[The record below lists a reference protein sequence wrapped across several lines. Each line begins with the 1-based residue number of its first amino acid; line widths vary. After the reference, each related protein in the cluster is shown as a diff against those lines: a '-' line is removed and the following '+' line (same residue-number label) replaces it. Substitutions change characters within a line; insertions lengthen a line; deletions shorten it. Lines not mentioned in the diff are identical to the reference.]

1 MLQSPIPDS
10 YASCSTSNFLSSIS
24 KRELTYDST
33 PEDTKGAYELPQ
45 SPAKQRGASDEQW
58 AAALQATP
66 STQQPKRIV
75 FTPSRFDPS
84 ATPSWSGIRRVSS
97 SSRASLFS
105 KNTIGENSRNKRQA
119 SSLAYVTAPKVPR
132 LSTGCRVHRRSKTG
146 RGRARRLSK
155 QRFSKSNAS
164 SSPILEEASDSKNI
178 TDQSSNPAKEIP
190 DFKDDVMNT
199 ELSPLDSDVSTLSNG
214 MDSTKSMNDTPT
226 TIPEKVVSEDRASNR
241 IDSEEEKQTVW
252 NGKDYPECESPSTPP
267 LRNPV
272 NNDSLIIP
280 TTTITTT
287 TTDMSHSAITSPP
300 KQAEDSKSPG
310 EIETTDLKVLDI
322 PEKNNPMENSNIV
335 QPKPTYPFRRKARGR
350 GRDKY
355 RVSAFNS
362 LFQNPLRPNSSKSL
376 SVKSNDVPQS
386 LPNTPLSK
394 PESNFGDEQPVASTP
409 IGRSDS
415 SRQTRSVFKLGQR
428 SVELK
433 ADSHDI
439 KSESIAMSPPIV
451 NENEIINSPA
461 SDITEP
467 MTYAERAEL
476 LRIPFSDAS
485 DVKGMSS
492 STGATAT
499 CSSHFLKSDTSV
511 FNKESFGKLQQH
523 ASAALRSLPSSPSS
537 LDSSLCSSSS
547 SSSVSTPKIPPEE
560 PLATKSEVNE
570 TKSDNIKHDIFRSNQ
585 DSNKSLFPNP
595 CIQTTVDTNLSPVI
609 SPNHVQPSPVVSC
622 INTTSTTYRSLPSP
636 IQPAGV
642 GPPPLLP
649 LSNKLTEQ
657 KSCVSSYPVTSKENE
672 CVPVLPPTLVP
683 SCTVD
688 PDYSKLK
695 QTDSVT
701 ASRTCFLTNSQ
712 SLSSKPSGD
721 NSNNNGGLRITIK
734 LGGSAL
740 KEELAS
746 SLSPTSS
753 SSSLS
758 SSGSTSEDEDTATHY
773 TPALNPIH
781 AVKKESNEIYLTK
794 DRSDG
799 YTGSLSQSTIS
810 SEKTPKLVIRFGNGP
825 VTSVQSQSVTSSH
838 IQSDAQSVTPHSENP
853 PPLIDRKY
861 PTSLSSAPPPP
872 LQLTISRDRLKYR
885 GRTASQ
891 GSDSNASNTSSTIT
905 GSLSSSEGEEE
916 EKVTVQPHISPTG
929 TAALPPPPSLERLP
943 PRSGQS
949 GPQPIKITT
958 EGRLPHRSQPP
969 PPPPPPSL
977 TSSVS
982 ISSDLPPLRQK
993 VSVTSGVT
1001 NGPNTSATHCHLPP
1015 LLPLFNPV
1023 GEEKE
1028 PVSSPLP
1035 HSDTVLTHQSSL
1047 SKRSKSNSRFV
1058 RGKKRNHPDQSSHFP
1073 LAKRRAVHQSS
1084 RNVTSG
1090 GRTESSAVVQRPR
1103 ATVDSVFTDDESDVK
1118 NDDRSPLIS
1127 PVSSIEATDSQRSI
1141 RTSNSR
1147 NMYLANPPLDSLTS
1161 LPNSIPP
1168 PPPPPL
1174 KTQPRTKHTSL
1185 FNKKSLYRP
1194 ATKSSRTPSTKSSS
1208 TLVKSE
1214 KSCGQIKPIPVSP
1227 VATPQVITSKIVPR
1241 ETASQIV
1248 VESAGSSY
1256 YFNNNGEQIWLCPI
1270 CLLEDDGNLMIG
1282 CDSCEDWYHSTCL
1295 GLTKAPEV
1303 PQWFCPKCSQKPLP
1317 TNPRMNIPSKT
1328 SVVPPSSKSN
1338 SHIILNSSHNSKHSE
1353 REIGS
1358 KKSKSKP
1365 KR

>member
-1 MLQSPIPDS
+1 MWDPIR
-10 YASCSTSNFLSSIS
+10 SNQIS
-24 KRELTYDST
+24 NLERED
-33 PEDTKGAYELPQ
+33 
-45 SPAKQRGASDEQW
+45 
-58 AAALQATP
+58 ATP

-84 ATPSWSGIRRVSS
+84 ATPSWSGMRRVSS

-105 KNTIGENSRNKRQA
+105 KHTIGENSRNKRQA

-164 SSPILEEASDSKNI
+164 SSSILEEASDSKNT
-178 TDQSSNPAKEIP
+178 TDQSLNPAKEIP
-190 DFKDDVMNT
+190 DFKDDAMNA

-214 MDSTKSMNDTPT
+214 MDSFKSMNDTPT
-226 TIPEKVVSEDRASNR
+226 TIPEKVFSEDRGSNR

-252 NGKDYPECESPSTPP
+252 NGKNYPECESPSTPP

-272 NNDSLIIP
+272 NNDSLIIFSTNTN
-280 TTTITTT
+280 TTPT
-287 TTDMSHSAITSPP
+287 TTDMSLGVITSL

-310 EIETTDLKVLDI
+310 EIETTDLKVLNV
-322 PEKNNPMENSNIV
+322 PEKNSPMENSNIV
-335 QPKPTYPFRRKARGR
+335 QPKPTYPFRRKGRGR
-350 GRDKY
+350 RRDKY

-386 LPNTPLSK
+386 LPSTPLSK
-394 PESNFGDEQPVASTP
+394 PESNFGDQQPIASTP
-409 IGRSDS
+409 IGRSDI
-415 SRQTRSVFKLGQR
+415 SRQTRSVYKLGKR
-428 SVELK
+428 SVDLK
-433 ADSHDI
+433 ADSFDM
-439 KSESIAMSPPIV
+439 KSESITMSPPMV

-461 SDITEP
+461 SDTTEP

-476 LRIPFSDAS
+476 LRIPFSDAN
-485 DVKGMSS
+485 DVKGISS

-547 SSSVSTPKIPPEE
+547 SSSLSTPKIPPEE
-560 PLATKSEVNE
+560 PLATKLEVND
-570 TKSDNIKHDIFRSNQ
+570 TKSDNIKYDIFRSNP

-595 CIQTTVDTNLSPVI
+595 CIQTTVDTNLLPVI
-609 SPNHVQPSPVVSC
+609 SPSHMQPSPAVSC
-622 INTTSTTYRSLPSP
+622 INTISTTYRSLPSP

-683 SCTVD
+683 SCVVD

-781 AVKKESNEIYLTK
+781 TVKKESNEIYLTK

-838 IQSDAQSVTPHSENP
+838 VQSDGQSVTPHSENP

-861 PTSLSSAPPPP
+861 PTSLSSAPPPPPPP

-916 EKVTVQPHISPTG
+916 EKVTVQPQISPTG
-929 TAALPPPPSLERLP
+929 TAVLPPPPCLERLP

-949 GPQPIKITT
+949 GLQPNKITT

-982 ISSDLPPLRQK
+982 ISSDLPPLREK
-993 VSVTSGVT
+993 VSVT
-1001 NGPNTSATHCHLPP
+1001 NGPDTSATHCHLPP

-1023 GEEKE
+1023 GEEKG

-1035 HSDTVLTHQSSL
+1035 HSDIVLTHQSSL
-1047 SKRSKSNSRFV
+1047 SKQSKSNSRFV
-1058 RGKKRNHPDQSSHFP
+1058 RGKKRSHSDQSSHFP

-1084 RNVTSG
+1084 RTVTS

-1118 NDDRSPLIS
+1118 NDDRSPLLS

-1147 NMYLANPPLDSLTS
+1147 NIYSAHSSLDPLAS
-1161 LPNSIPP
+1161 LPNSIP

-1194 ATKSSRTPSTKSSS
+1194 ATKSSRNPSTKSS
-1208 TLVKSE
+1208 TLVKSG
-1214 KSCGQIKPIPVSP
+1214 KSCDQIKPIPVP
-1227 VATPQVITSKIVPR
+1227 PIATPQVITSKIVPR

-1303 PQWFCPKCSQKPLP
+1303 PQWFCPKCSHKPLP
-1317 TNPRMNIPSKT
+1317 ANTRITSKT
-1328 SVVPPSSKSN
+1328 SVGGPPSRKSN
-1338 SHIILNSSHNSKHSE
+1338 SHIVFNSSHNSKHSE
-1353 REIGS
+1353 RETGS